1 MLLANSN
8 KSSSFFCFDRI
19 DSISVRL
26 LIAIDDGARQPA
38 MEGNQ
43 VVFVRNRR
51 SNKGCCAAGDLRERG
66 HLRAGLLRVQLRR
79 VHGVRRQR
87 VAAAARRPG
96 GRHGR
101 HPMLLLR
108 PRALAGPLAGMV
120 RHLLRRLLVINC
132 YLIN

>member
-1 MLLANSN
+1 MTLSPCDCLLLSVM
-8 KSSSFFCFDRI
+8 DR
-19 DSISVRL
+19 R
-26 LIAIDDGARQPA
+26 GA
-38 MEGNQ
+38 GNQ
-43 VVFVRNRR
+43 VVAIHPIPIR
-51 SNKGCCAAGDLRERG
+51 SQGQAASSLTAAAAAAAGDLRERG

-87 VAAAARRPG
+87 AAAAARRPG

-120 RHLLRRLLVINC
+120 RHLLRRLLVINYC
-132 YLIN
+132 